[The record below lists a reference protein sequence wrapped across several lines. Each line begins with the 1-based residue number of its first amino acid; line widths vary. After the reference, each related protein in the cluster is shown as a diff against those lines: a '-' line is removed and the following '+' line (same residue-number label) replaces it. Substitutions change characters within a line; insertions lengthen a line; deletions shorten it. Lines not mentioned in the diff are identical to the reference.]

1 MPSQKASTL
10 HCYELGLVD
19 VSVSRLPAPRR
30 NLTTLVGL
38 ATKFVSQFVNLY
50 AYSIDTVGILQLYQS
65 NPPVERDGGIAS
77 GPSPHVTLMSS
88 LSSSSIVDPASNTS
102 HST

>member
-50 AYSIDTVGILQLYQS
+50 AYSIVYFNYINQIPQS
-65 NPPVERDGGIAS
+65 RE
-77 GPSPHVTLMSS
+77 MEE
-88 LSSSSIVDPASNTS
+88 S
-102 HST
+102 HQVHHHT